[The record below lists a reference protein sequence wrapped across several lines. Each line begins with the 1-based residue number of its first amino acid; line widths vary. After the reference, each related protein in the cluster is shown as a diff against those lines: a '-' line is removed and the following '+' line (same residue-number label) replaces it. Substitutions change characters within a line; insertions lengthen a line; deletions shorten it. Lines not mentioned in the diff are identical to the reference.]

1 MRYLASC
8 EKLCQIQR
16 IMLKHFLRENEMR
29 DFSVLGLPVKNNQ
42 HRLVFEII
50 VNCVWFFFFICGGFW
65 YILHIILRKLSALRW
80 SFFIYTLALFCGHF
94 GSLKL
99 NEI

>member
-16 IMLKHFLRENEMR
+16 IMLKHFLHENEIR

-50 VNCVWFFFFICGGFW
+50 VNCVGFFHLWGFLVHFTHHTEKTKCTKMELLYLYISFI
-65 YILHIILRKLSALRW
+65 LW
-80 SFFIYTLALFCGHF
+80 SLWLI
-94 GSLKL
+94 
-99 NEI
+99 EVE

>member
-1 MRYLASC
+1 
-8 EKLCQIQR
+8 
-16 IMLKHFLRENEMR
+16 MLKDFLRENEMR
-29 DFSVLGLPVKNNQ
+29 DSSVLGLPVKNNQ
-42 HRLVFEII
+42 HRLVFEIT
-50 VNCVWFFFFICGGFW
+50 VNCVWFFFSFVGFFW

-99 NEI
+99 NKI

>member
-16 IMLKHFLRENEMR
+16 IMLKHFLCENEMR

-50 VNCVWFFFFICGGFW
+50 VNCVWFFFFFHLWGFLVHFTHYTEKTKCTKMELLYL
-65 YILHIILRKLSALRW
+65 YISFILW
-80 SFFIYTLALFCGHF
+80 SLWLI
-94 GSLKL
+94 
-99 NEI
+99 EVE

>member
-1 MRYLASC
+1 
-8 EKLCQIQR
+8 
-16 IMLKHFLRENEMR
+16 MLKHFLRENEMR

-50 VNCVWFFFFICGGFW
+50 VNYVGFFHLWGVW

-99 NEI
+99 NKI